1 MVNKFKEKREN
12 VRTFLT
18 AQVTV
23 KPVSRHYADGFSG
36 FFTGMEPLLPPSSP
50 KKESVPGTPD
60 SVIGMLLSLDEKL
73 DHILSILEDNKN
85 LAQKRCEAL
94 DISGTGLCILMDEE
108 VRFGDNFEV
117 TIRFSGHPLRVL
129 KTCAEVVRVSPYLNN
144 RFEIGMKF
152 KDLTEAEKE
161 NIIALTFSENRKRIR
176 ENKSM
181 WDND

>member
-1 MVNKFKEKREN
+1 MANKFTEKREN
-12 VRTFLT
+12 VRTCLT
-18 AQVTV
+18 ARVTV
-23 KPVSRHYADGFSG
+23 KAVSRDYADGFSG
-36 FFTGMEPLLPPSSP
+36 FFTGLEPLLSSSSP
-50 KKESVPGTPD
+50 KKEPVPGIPD

-73 DHILSILEDNKN
+73 DHIISILADNRS
-85 LAQKRCEAL
+85 LAQKRCDAL
-94 DISGTGLCILMDEE
+94 DISGTGLCVLMDEE

-117 TIRFSGHPLRVL
+117 TIKFSGQPLKVL
-129 KTCAEVVRVSPYLNN
+129 KTCAEVVRISPYMNN

-181 WDND
+181 WDNE